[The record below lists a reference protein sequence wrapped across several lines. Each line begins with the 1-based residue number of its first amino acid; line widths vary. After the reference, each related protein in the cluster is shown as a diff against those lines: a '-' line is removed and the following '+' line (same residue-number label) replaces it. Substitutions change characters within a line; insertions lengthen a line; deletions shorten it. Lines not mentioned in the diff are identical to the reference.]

1 MTCLFGRTTVI
12 GGEEDTPVGGVWRLR
27 RRVQPSMATTGK
39 PEPTEKDPA
48 KGLAEPEALIDGAED
63 DADTA
68 SRLSMAASDPPA
80 SWAGPDK
87 PPTNKER

>member
-1 MTCLFGRTTVI
+1 
-12 GGEEDTPVGGVWRLR
+12 
-27 RRVQPSMATTGK
+27 
-39 PEPTEKDPA
+39 
-48 KGLAEPEALIDGAED
+48 LIDGAEG

-87 PPTNKER
+87 PPTNKAR

>member
-1 MTCLFGRTTVI
+1 MEKKIHRSPAC
-12 GGEEDTPVGGVWRLR
+12 GGSAAGYSPC
-27 RRVQPSMATTGK
+27 MATTGK
-39 PEPTEKDPA
+39 PEPTEEDPA
-48 KGLAEPEALIDGAED
+48 KGAAEPEALIDGAEC